1 MNRALD
7 DAKLHAREYAKEY
20 YRVNREKCNART
32 YANIAKRKAIEAEMK
47 ARGLPATKKIPQAA
61 DTLTIK
67 EVAAMLELTTPKTR
81 AISKDTRYNMPKYTQ
96 IRLDGAEL
104 YDLFQIK
111 EWMQQ
116 YKEVLTHLAIT
127 GRKHSNNGIPLTKE
141 VMLLVNWVVNCA
153 HIERH
158 TLRLQQE
165 AASKRLCASYGV
177 KSLLEIKL

>member
-7 DAKLHAREYAKEY
+7 DAKLYAREYAKEY
-20 YRVNREKCNART
+20 YRINREKCDART

-47 ARGLPATKKIPQAA
+47 ARGLPKVPQAA
-61 DTLTIK
+61 NTLTIK
-67 EVAAMLELTTPKTR
+67 EVAAMLELTMPKTR

-165 AASKRLCASYGV
+165 AAGKRLCASYGV

>member
-7 DAKLHAREYAKEY
+7 DAKLYAREYAKEY

-47 ARGLPATKKIPQAA
+47 ARGLPKVPQAA
-61 DTLTIK
+61 NTLTIK

-116 YKEVLTHLAIT
+116 YKEVLTQLAIT
-127 GRKHSNNGIPLTKE
+127 GRKHSNNGITLTRE
-141 VMLLVNWVVNCA
+141 AMLLVNWVVNCA

>member
-7 DAKLHAREYAKEY
+7 DAKLYAREYAKEY
-20 YRVNREKCNART
+20 YRANKEKCDSRT

-47 ARGLPATKKIPQAA
+47 ARGVPVTKKVPQAA
-61 DTLTIK
+61 NTLTIK
-67 EVAAMLELTTPKTR
+67 EVAALLELTMPKTR
-81 AISKDTRYNMPKYTQ
+81 AISKDARYNMPKYTQ

-116 YKEVLTHLAIT
+116 YKEVLTQLAIT
-127 GRKHSNNGIPLTKE
+127 GRKHSNNGITLTRE
-141 VMLLVNWVVNCA
+141 AMLLVNWVVNCA

-158 TLRLQQE
+158 TMRLQQE

>member
-7 DAKLHAREYAKEY
+7 DAKLYAREYAKEY
-20 YRVNREKCNART
+20 YRINREKCDART

-47 ARGLPATKKIPQAA
+47 ARGLPKVPQAA
-61 DTLTIK
+61 NTLTIK

-116 YKEVLTHLAIT
+116 YKEVLTQLAIT
-127 GRKHSNNGIPLTKE
+127 GRKHSNNGITLTRE
-141 VMLLVNWVVNCA
+141 AMLLVNWVVNCA

-158 TLRLQQE
+158 TMRLQQE

>member
-7 DAKLHAREYAKEY
+7 DAKLYAREYAKEY
-20 YRVNREKCNART
+20 YRINREKCDART

-47 ARGLPATKKIPQAA
+47 ARGLPKVPQAA
-61 DTLTIK
+61 NTLTIK

-141 VMLLVNWVVNCA
+141 VMLLVNWVVNCT

-165 AASKRLCASYGV
+165 AAGKRLCASYGV